1 MTSTDTKTSSNIV
14 RIAGTINIILGIVF
28 IIAGAGAWITA
39 SSQLKAEKITVAGD
53 ADSFANSTV
62 AGPFTA
68 MAQANVVAKHVE
80 QATGGKTMTEIK
92 AEQQAAEKSGD
103 KNKAAELEQLATMA
117 QTGSFT
123 RASLITSVVAFGVA
137 ALVVGLGV
145 LQVITGFA
153 FRGLGR
159 KN

>member
-1 MTSTDTKTSSNIV
+1 MSINNNAV

-28 IIAGAGAWITA
+28 VLLGTGIWVTA
-39 SSQLKAEKITVAGD
+39 STQLKAEKISVASD
-53 ADSFANSTV
+53 ADAFAGKTV

-80 QATGGKTMTEIK
+80 QATSGKTMSEIN

-103 KNKAAELEQLATMA
+103 TAKAADLEQLATMA

-123 RASLITSVVAFGVA
+123 RASLITSVIAFGVA
-137 ALVVGLGV
+137 ALIAGLGII
-145 LQVITGFA
+145 QIITGVA
-153 FRGLGR
+153 FHGLAR
-159 KN
+159 KKA